1 MCFYW
6 RRLEEGSASSEL
18 SIDEIRAI
26 SDTLG
31 PLFQIVVSG
40 GEPFLRDDLPQMAA
54 HWHRVNRIAVLSI
67 PTNALMPE
75 RIVPMVDEI
84 SARLAPVAVRI
95 NISLDGIGALHDEI
109 RGVPGGYEKTIKTLE
124 GLKTL
129 KTAHANLAVNINSVL
144 SSYNRDHIADV
155 AEHVVNELRPDLYT
169 IGRLRGESPDPKAA
183 DVTVED
189 YARASALLRRLEKA
203 CHGERYFFHSF
214 GGSVNRLMRDLV
226 EETERRRAMIV
237 PCPAGTK
244 LLVIDEVG
252 NVYPC
257 EMLQHLMDTGQV
269 DVLPEPGAVM
279 GSLREFDCDMS
290 RLLNSER
297 ARRIAAFIKDERCW
311 CTYECAILA
320 GVLLNPHCYPMLAK
334 GILGRQ
340 SVAADSSMPKG

>member
-1 MCFYW
+1 MLARARAIGRLLSAAFRRKRLSYLVWFVTARCNARCKMCFYW

-54 HWHRVNRIAVLSI
+54 H
-67 PTNALMPE
+67 
-75 RIVPMVDEI
+75 
-84 SARLAPVAVRI
+84 
-95 NISLDGIGALHDEI
+95 HDEI